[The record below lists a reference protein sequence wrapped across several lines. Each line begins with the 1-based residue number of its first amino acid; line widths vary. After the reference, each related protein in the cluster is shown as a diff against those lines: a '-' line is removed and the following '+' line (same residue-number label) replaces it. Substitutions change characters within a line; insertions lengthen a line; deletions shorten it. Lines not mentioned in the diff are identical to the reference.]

1 MMQFNRNK
9 PYVIDPEPM
18 LTAGQSLALLFTAF
32 LVSNIIAAI
41 FGSKESIFILS
52 FIVEIGIYF
61 IPPLVI
67 AMILKYRFND
77 IFRWRNYL
85 RLDLIMITIF
95 SAIFMII
102 ISAKIMEIVETFA
115 PISPEE
121 LEWQRSFLMPGGNIP
136 FILVFTGV
144 AIVPGI
150 CEELLFRGVVQPS
163 FIKRIGPTWGI
174 LLTAAIF
181 ALFHVQPKEFA
192 ALFVLG
198 IFLGVLAF
206 RGGSFLYS
214 SLAHI
219 IFNGAAVIGTAL
231 QEHGKVKMQNGGI
244 STPYALLILFLFIL
258 AMLLLFRLTPK
269 HRVGEP
275 DMYHI

>member
-18 LTAGQSLALLFTAF
+18 LTARQALALLFMAF

-67 AMILKYRFND
+67 AMILKYRFNS

-95 SAIFMII
+95 SAIFMVI
-102 ISAKIMEIVETFA
+102 ISAKIMEIVQTF
-115 PISPEE
+115 SPYTQEQ
-121 LEWQRSFLMPGGNIP
+121 LEWKRSFLMPGGNIP

-150 CEELLFRGVVQPS
+150 CEELLFRGVVQPA
-163 FIKRIGPTWGI
+163 FMKRIGPTWGI
-174 LLTAAIF
+174 LLTAAFF
-181 ALFHVQPKEFA
+181 ALFHVQAKEFA
-192 ALFVLG
+192 SLFVLG
-198 IFLGVLAF
+198 IFLGVL
-206 RGGSFLYS
+206 GSFLYS

-219 IFNGAAVIGTAL
+219 IFNGAAVIGGAL
-231 QEHGKVKMQNGGI
+231 AEHGKVRMQNGGI
-244 STPYALLILFLFIL
+244 STPYALFILFLFIL